1 MSLPDLGEVYLDH
14 IAVATKDLES
24 SVSIFTKLG
33 LNFSEDREV
42 VEDQKVKTAFAKID
56 KHANLE
62 LLEPINNEGPIQK
75 YIEKKGEGIHHLC
88 FRVDDVNIT
97 MNKLKKEGFV
107 FIYEK
112 PKVGAHNCLINFIH
126 PKSTG
131 GILIEVSQKQ
141 E

>member
-1 MSLPDLGEVYLDH
+1 MNKIIKEKISQLKPS
-14 IAVATKDLES
+14 ATL
-24 SVSIFTKLG
+24 
-33 LNFSEDREV
+33 
-42 VEDQKVKTAFAKID
+42 A
-56 KHANLE
+56 
-62 LLEPINNEGPIQK
+62 INE
-75 YIEKKGEGIHHLC
+75 E
-88 FRVDDVNIT
+88 T
-97 MNKLKKEGFV
+97 NKLKKEGFV